1 MKPTGHKIITD
12 ADQQI
17 RNYYE
22 KNPPSETEAFP
33 PPLETISTSAQLSG
47 RAERSDSDRTALSGG
62 DPDVSSQGIDAG
74 TETPGGSNPTPDQDL
89 VDEVGA
95 AAGMTYQDNE
105 PLDFGEKATARDE
118 ARWELNPAS
127 AEDYQER
134 QAALQSE
141 PPPIPPGSTVGPS
154 GDRASRGNGISKAFF
169 QIWGAVRHSLNDHG
183 RYLLSH
189 ASANEVGRFGI

>member
-1 MKPTGHKIITD
+1 MKPAGRKTITD

-17 RNYYE
+17 RDYYE
-22 KNPPSETEAFP
+22 NEPPSETEAFP
-33 PPLETISTSAQLSG
+33 PPLETVSTSAQLSG

-89 VDEVGA
+89 VDEIGA
-95 AAGMTYQDNE
+95 AAGITYQDNE
-105 PLDFGEKATARDE
+105 PLDFSEKPAARDE

-141 PPPIPPGSTVGPS
+141 PPPTASRSKIASS
-154 GDRASRGNGISKAFF
+154 GDRASRGKRNK
-169 QIWGAVRHSLNDHG
+169 
-183 RYLLSH
+183 
-189 ASANEVGRFGI
+189 